1 MFEGCQEKYK
11 KLPLKKGISLI
22 YQMIENKKI
31 DGFIKQLILVI
42 GLGIA
47 LLVFALLASG
57 IFFTGV
63 VVQSTNG
70 AIKVNANK

>member
-1 MFEGCQEKYK
+1 
-11 KLPLKKGISLI
+11 
-22 YQMIENKKI
+22 MIENKKA
-31 DGFIKQLILVI
+31 DGLIKQLILTI

-63 VVQSTNG
+63 VVQTTTG
-70 AIKVNANK
+70 AIKDTANK

>member
-1 MFEGCQEKYK
+1 M
-11 KLPLKKGISLI
+11 PLKKGISLI

-31 DGFIKQLILVI
+31 DGLIKQLILTI

-57 IFFTGV
+57 IFFTGA
-63 VVQSTNG
+63 VVQGMNND
-70 AIKVNANK
+70 IKVNVHK

>member
-1 MFEGCQEKYK
+1 MFEACQEKYK

-22 YQMIENKKI
+22 YQMIENKKN
-31 DGFIKQLILVI
+31 GLIKQLILTI

-47 LLVFALLASG
+47 LLVFALLLSG
-57 IFFTGV
+57 IFFTGA

>member
-1 MFEGCQEKYK
+1 
-11 KLPLKKGISLI
+11 
-22 YQMIENKKI
+22 MIKNKKT
-31 DGFIKQLILVI
+31 GGLIKQLILTI

-57 IFFTGV
+57 IFFTGA

-70 AIKVNANK
+70 ANKDNASK

>member
-1 MFEGCQEKYK
+1 MNCYK
-11 KLPLKKGISLI
+11 EDRFSKDKKAGDL
-22 YQMIENKKI
+22 
-31 DGFIKQLILVI
+31 IKQLILTI

-63 VVQSTNG
+63 VVQTTTG
-70 AIKVNANK
+70 AIKDTANK